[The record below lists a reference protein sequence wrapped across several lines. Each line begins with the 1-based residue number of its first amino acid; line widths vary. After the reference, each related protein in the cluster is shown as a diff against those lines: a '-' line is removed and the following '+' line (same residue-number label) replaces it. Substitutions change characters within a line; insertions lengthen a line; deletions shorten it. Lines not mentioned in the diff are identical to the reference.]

1 MIRISQLKLEVNHTE
16 KQLVSKICKVLHI
29 NQDMLKSY
37 EIQKLSIDA
46 RWKPQIFY
54 IYVVDVQVNNEK
66 QVLSKIKD
74 KNVQKIENKPYIFSC
89 TGTDKL
95 NQPPV
100 IIGAGPAGL
109 FCAYMLAQ
117 NGYKPI
123 LLEQGED
130 VDKRS
135 ESVERFW
142 QVGDLKKHS
151 NVQFGEG
158 GAGTFSD
165 GKLNTLVKD
174 KYGRNKKVLSV
185 FVENGAPE
193 NILYEAKPHI
203 GTDILKTVVKNMR
216 NRIVNWT

>member
-142 QVGDLKKHS
+142 QVGDLKKHA

-165 GKLNTLVKD
+165 
-174 KYGRNKKVLSV
+174 
-185 FVENGAPE
+185 
-193 NILYEAKPHI
+193 
-203 GTDILKTVVKNMR
+203 
-216 NRIVNWT
+216 